1 MKYVSTNAES
11 RARCVKPGEY
21 LLTILEAVETISKST
36 GDEMIKLKL
45 EVEGHGATLYEYLV
59 SNGSSAWKIDSFRR
73 ALGER
78 VVEGEEVEID
88 TRNLVGRQARAKLR
102 VETYQGKDSNKV
114 DYWLSPQLGAAPAA
128 RPIAPAPIAKK
139 EDGDEPF

>member
-1 MKYVSTNAES
+1 MKYVSTNAEVKT
-11 RARCVKPGEY
+11 RCVKPGEY

-59 SNGSSAWKIDSFRR
+59 ANGSSAWKIDSFRR

-88 TRNLVGRQARAKLR
+88 TRSLVGRQARAKLR

-114 DYWLSPQLGAAPAA
+114 DYWLSPQLGAAPVV
-128 RPIAPAPIAKK
+128 RPAVAPSAKK
-139 EDGDEPF
+139 EDCDEPF

>member
-1 MKYVSTNAES
+1 MKYVSTNAEIK
-11 RARCVKPGEY
+11 ARCVKPGEY

-88 TRNLVGRQARAKLR
+88 TRSLVGRQARAKLR

-114 DYWLSPQLGAAPAA
+114 DYWLSPQLGAAPAV
-128 RPIAPAPIAKK
+128 RPAPAPSAKK

>member
-114 DYWLSPQLGAAPAA
+114 DYWLSPQLGAAPAV
-128 RPIAPAPIAKK
+128 RPAVAPSAKK

>member
-1 MKYVSTNAES
+1 MKYVSTNAEVKT
-11 RARCVKPGEY
+11 RCVKPGEY

-36 GDEMIKLKL
+36 GDEMIKLRL

-114 DYWLSPQLGAAPAA
+114 DYWLSPQLGTAPSA
-128 RPIAPAPIAKK
+128 RPIAPAPCAKK

>member
-1 MKYVSTNAES
+1 MKYVSTNAENK
-11 RARCVKPGEY
+11 ARCVKPGEY

-114 DYWLSPQLGAAPAA
+114 DYWLSPQLGAAPAV
-128 RPIAPAPIAKK
+128 RPVPASAKK

>member
-1 MKYVSTNAES
+1 MRYVSTNAEIK
-11 RARCVKPGEY
+11 ARCVKPGEY

-36 GDEMIKLKL
+36 GDEMIKLRL

-114 DYWLSPQLGAAPAA
+114 DYWLSPQLGTVPAA
-128 RPIAPAPIAKK
+128 RPAPAPSAKK

>member
-1 MKYVSTNAES
+1 MKYVSTNAENLP
-11 RARCVKPGEY
+11 RFVPAGDY
-21 LLTILEAVETISKST
+21 LLTVLEAIETISKST

-59 SNGSSAWKIDSFRR
+59 ANGSSAWKIDSFRR

-114 DYWLSPQLGAAPAA
+114 DYWLSPQLGAAPSG
-128 RPIAPAPIAKK
+128 RPIAPASAKK